1 MAIAS
6 ELATKISF
14 IGSLKPLHK
23 LNTGLDTAVKTIG
36 VATVAFTTAGYAVN
50 AFIENTLASAD
61 AQGQLARET
70 GLSVEAIQEWGYVA
84 SVNGSTAQ
92 AFETSV
98 ANLSKKIGEAS
109 TKGSEDFNRLGISVR
124 DSFGNVKNAETILL
138 ELRSRFKELGLSV
151 QQQGDFL
158 EKLGIDRTM
167 IQTLNLS
174 SDALDKL
181 RGKAR
186 SLGILS
192 QDEID
197 RVIEY
202 NDSLTTTRYG
212 IDALQKKIAVAFTP
226 QLKDLN
232 EGFVDLLVANKDLI
246 KNGLENFFTLLGA
259 GFKAVYNFGGAIK
272 DLFSNM
278 TDGQLMLAKITL
290 GIYAFNKAFNM
301 SPIGRAVT
309 LITGLVAIVDDLRVG
324 LAGGESAI
332 SKFFEKFDID
342 LLGRVKLVLGELR
355 VGVEQIAWTVNN
367 LLLGLATV
375 GNFLGADFD
384 TKSLKQDITENNR
397 VIDSQRRKNQ
407 LLYGGIQSRERQM
420 SSQTNI
426 NQTNNNTINIKANDT
441 EGIKTELQ
449 RELQNA
455 NTQFRVGGN

>member
-14 IGSLKPLHK
+14 VGSLKPLHS

-36 VATVAFTTAGYAVN
+36 IATVAFTTAGYAVN

-98 ANLSKKIGEAS
+98 ANLSERIGEAS

-138 ELRSRFKELGLSV
+138 ELRNRFQELGLSV

-174 SDALDKL
+174 SDALEKL

-197 RVIEY
+197 RVIDY

-232 EGFVDLLVANKDLI
+232 DGFINLLVANKDLI
-246 KNGLENFFTLLGA
+246 KNGLEKFFTLLGA
-259 GFKAVYNFGGAIK
+259 GFKAVYNFDSAIK
-272 DLFSNM
+272 DLFSDM
-278 TDGQLMLAKITL
+278 TDGQAMLVKLTL
-290 GIYAFNKAFNM
+290 GIYAFNKAIKI
-301 SPIGRAVT
+301 SPLGKIAV
-309 LITGLVAIVDDLRVG
+309 LLGLVVTAVDDLKVG
-324 LAGGESAI
+324 FEGGKSAI
-332 SKFFEKFDID
+332 NDFFEAFNID
-342 LLGRVKLVLGELR
+342 ALGRAKLLIGELK
-355 VGVEQIAWTVNN
+355 VGTEQIAWTANN
-367 LLLGLATV
+367 LLLGLAKA
-375 GNFLGADFD
+375 GNFFGTSFD
-384 TKSLKQDITENNR
+384 VEKLKKDIAENNR
-397 VIDSQRRKNQ
+397 VIDEQRRKNQ
-407 LLYGGIQSRERQM
+407 MLYGGIQSRERQM
-420 SSQTNI
+420 SNQTNI